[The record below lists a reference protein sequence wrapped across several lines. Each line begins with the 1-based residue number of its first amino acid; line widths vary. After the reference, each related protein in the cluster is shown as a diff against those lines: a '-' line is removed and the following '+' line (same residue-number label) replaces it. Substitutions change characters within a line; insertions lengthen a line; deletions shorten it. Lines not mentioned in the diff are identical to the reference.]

1 MLLEVQLMGIIVIAV
16 GFGLLIGKQWAE
28 DVAKENADRLR
39 RKIDY
44 YESHYYLDYPGE
56 GNW

>member
-28 DVAKENADRLR
+28 DVAEENIDRLR

-56 GNW
+56 E